1 MVANLR
7 KKKKKRSKVRN
18 RLNYDFF
25 RREVWESENKLEEKN
40 KLLLKISQK

>member
-18 RLNYDFF
+18 RLKYDFF
-25 RREVWESENKLEEKN
+25 RREVWESENKLGEKN